1 MHEDP
6 FALLGN
12 SSSNS
17 GQSGESEE
25 EAGKEEGEEKE
36 EEETRSQVPLDTSTI
51 LADFLIPGGLNAFP
65 IALPAKL
72 DRLVGNSVLRFRFLG
87 RPESGIPLPSTEFRN
102 FPAEKTRKFMA
113 GIGSV

>member
-51 LADFLIPGGLNAFP
+51 LANFLIPGGLNAFP

-72 DRLVGNSVLRFRFLG
+72 DRLFLKDLPKPI
-87 RPESGIPLPSTEFRN
+87 RPTDISRRN
-102 FPAEKTRKFMA
+102 F
-113 GIGSV
+113 V